1 MEQTYKYR
9 AIDASGKT
17 IESEMTGKSIEEVRT
32 KLKNLKYIPISV
44 SEYSKAEE
52 AKTKDILPEK
62 VKPRDIM
69 LFCKQMGVMMG
80 AGVPINTALELFQQ
94 QADNKTLKA
103 TTQQVKAEIQKGE
116 SLSKAMKKY
125 PKVFPALLLRMM
137 EAGELSG
144 RMDDVLSQMAEH
156 YEREVATTRQVK
168 KAMTYP
174 ILLIF
179 ISIIAVIIV
188 MVAVVPIFADMYAEA
203 GMKLPP
209 ITQLVMW
216 ISNSYFKYWYIHGL
230 IVGAIAFGIYIL
242 TNTPDG
248 RRFLDTFLLKA
259 PGIRKPMQMI
269 VTARFTR
276 TFATLTSSGVPL
288 VEAVRSSAG
297 TTNNIIVQEAVEGL
311 TDNIRKGSS
320 LGSQFSKIEY
330 FPTMMTSMI
339 RIGEESGSLDEMLGK
354 TADFYDDEL
363 TAAVDQIVGMIE
375 PLSII
380 VMGVL
385 VGGIVAAVFIPLFG
399 AGKAVQQSQ
408 SQ

>member
-17 IESEMTGKSIEEVRT
+17 IESEMTGKSIEEVRS

-44 SEYSKAEE
+44 TEFSKAEE
-52 AKTKDILPEK
+52 ARTKDILPEK
-62 VKPRDIM
+62 VKPRDVM

-80 AGVPINTALELFQQ
+80 AGVPINTALDLFQQ
-94 QADNKTLKA
+94 QATNKTLKA
-103 TTQQVKAEIQKGE
+103 TTQQVKADIQKGE

-125 PKVFPALLLRMM
+125 PKVFPPLLLRMM

-144 RMDDVLSQMAEH
+144 RMDEVLAQMAEH

-174 ILLIF
+174 ILLIV
-179 ISIIAVIIV
+179 ISVIAVIIV
-188 MVAVVPIFADMYAEA
+188 MVAVVPIFADMYSEA
-203 GMKLPP
+203 GMDLPK
-209 ITQLVMW
+209 ITQIVMN
-216 ISNSYFKYWYIHGL
+216 ISNSYIKYWYIHVL
-230 IVGAIAFGIYIL
+230 VVAVIAFAIYLL
-242 TNTPDG
+242 TSTPDG
-248 RRFLDTFLLKA
+248 RRVLDTALLKM
-259 PGIRKPMQMI
+259 PGVKKPMQMI
-269 VTARFTR
+269 ITARFTR

-297 TTNNIIVQEAVEGL
+297 TTNNVIVQEAVEGL

-320 LGSQFSKIEY
+320 LGSQFAKIEY

-339 RIGEESGSLDEMLGK
+339 RIGEESGSLDEMLSK

-363 TAAVDQIVGMIE
+363 TAAVDQLVGMIE
-375 PLSII
+375 PIAII
-380 VMGVL
+380 VMGVM
-385 VGGIVAAVFIPLFG
+385 VGGIVASVFLPLFG

-408 SQ
+408 GM

>member
-17 IESEMTGKSIEEVRT
+17 IESEITGKSVEDVRA

-44 SEYSKAEE
+44 SEFSKAEE
-52 AKTKDILPEK
+52 ARTKDILPEK
-62 VKPRDIM
+62 VKPRDVM

-80 AGVPINTALELFQQ
+80 AGVPINTALDLFQQ

-103 TTQQVKAEIQKGE
+103 TTQQVKADIQKGE

-125 PKVFPALLLRMM
+125 PKVFPPLLLRMM

-144 RMDDVLSQMAEH
+144 RMDDVLAQMAEH

-174 ILLIF
+174 ILLIV
-179 ISIIAVIIV
+179 ISIVAVIIV
-188 MVAVVPIFADMYAEA
+188 MIAVVPIFADMYSEA
-203 GMKLPP
+203 GMDLPK
-209 ITQLVMW
+209 ITQMVMA
-216 ISNSYFKYWYIHGL
+216 ISNSYIKYWYIHVL
-230 IVGAIAFGIYIL
+230 IVGVIAFFIYLL

-248 RRFLDTFLLKA
+248 RRFLDTALLRL

-269 VTARFTR
+269 ITARFTR

-297 TTNNIIVQEAVEGL
+297 TTNNVIVEEAVEGL

-320 LGSQFSKIEY
+320 LGSQFAKIEY

-363 TAAVDQIVGMIE
+363 TAAVDQLVGMIE
-375 PLSII
+375 PIAII

-385 VGGIVAAVFIPLFG
+385 VGGIVASVFLPLFG

-408 SQ
+408 M